1 MTRTRLILLPP
12 VAGDPAPWL
21 SLDAAG
27 QVLARGQLGPG
38 DPVPVGEMRTVVIVP
53 GSEVTVRR
61 VQVAARTEAQ
71 ARAAALLSL
80 REGLAEDPE
89 RLTLALS
96 PGAPDAPR
104 LAAVAA
110 RAAVEGWRDWV
121 RTLGL
126 EADVLLPDSLVVP
139 EPETDETVTAVRF
152 GPRLALR
159 GRGLCAS
166 VEPELA
172 PLLAGDRPVTPV
184 EQAEAVERLLIAAAL
199 TPPLNLI
206 AGPGRETAGGLARWR
221 LPLALAAALAV
232 SPLLV
237 IAAQAAR
244 DARAAGALEAESRA
258 MAQGLFPDLP
268 PGADPAAEARRR
280 AGELPPPGGVA
291 AAAAALFGA
300 MEGVSTA
307 DLDALVSD
315 AGGTLRA
322 TLTYAEPSDLERIKA
337 GMTARGYG
345 LTEETVE
352 PREGGF
358 VADLI
363 IGGAA

>member
-21 SLDAAG
+21 SLDADG
-27 QVLARGQLGPG
+27 LVLARGQIGPG

-53 GSEVTVRR
+53 GTEVTVRR

-71 ARAAALLSL
+71 GRAAALLAL
-80 REGLAEDPE
+80 RECLAEEAE

-110 RAAVEGWRDWV
+110 RSTIEGWRDWV

-139 EPETDETVTAVRF
+139 EPETDDTVTAVRF
-152 GPRLALR
+152 GPRVAVR
-159 GRGLCAS
+159 GLDLCAS
-166 VEPELA
+166 VEPELV
-172 PLLAGDRPVTPV
+172 PLLADGRKVVPV
-184 EQAEAVERLLIAAAL
+184 ERPEAVEQLLIAAAL

-206 AGPGRETAGGLARWR
+206 VGPARGEAGGWRRWR
-221 LPLALAAALAV
+221 LPMALAAALAV

-237 IAAQAAR
+237 IAAEAGRDAGAAR
-244 DARAAGALEAESRA
+244 ALEAETRIL
-258 MAQGLFPDLP
+258 AQGLFPGLP

-291 AAAAALFGA
+291 AAAVALFGA

-322 TLTYAEPSDLERIKA
+322 TLTYAEPSDLERIRA
-337 GMTARGYG
+337 GMSARGYG

-363 IGGAA
+363 LGGAG

>member
-1 MTRTRLILLPP
+1 MSRTRLILLPP

-21 SLDAAG
+21 SLDADG
-27 QVLARGQLGPG
+27 QVLARGQIAPG

-89 RLTLALS
+89 RLVLALS
-96 PGAPDAPR
+96 RGAPEAPR

-110 RAAVEGWRDWV
+110 RATVDSWRDWV
-121 RTLGL
+121 RTLEL

-139 EPETDETVTAVRF
+139 EPETDDTVTAVRF
-152 GPRLALR
+152 GPRVALR
-159 GRGLCAS
+159 GRDLCAS
-166 VEPELA
+166 VEPELV
-172 PLLAGDRPVTPV
+172 PLLAGDREIVPV
-184 EQAEAVERLLIAAAL
+184 ERPEAVEQLLIAAAL
-199 TPPLNLI
+199 APPLNLI
-206 AGPGRETAGGLARWR
+206 GGQARGEAGGWRRWR
-221 LPLALAAALAV
+221 LPAALAAALAV

-237 IAAQAAR
+237 IGAEGAR
-244 DARAAGALEAESRA
+244 DAAAARALQAETRS
-258 MAQGLFPDLP
+258 MAQTLFPELP
-268 PGADPAAEARRR
+268 PGADAAAEARRR

-322 TLTYAEPSDLERIKA
+322 TLTYAEPGDLERIKA
-337 GMTARGYG
+337 GMAARGYS

>member
-1 MTRTRLILLPP
+1 MSRTRLILLPP

-27 QVLARGQLGPG
+27 QVLARGQIGPG

-80 REGLAEDPE
+80 REGLAEQPE

-104 LAAVAA
+104 LAAVAT
-110 RAAVEGWRDWV
+110 RATVEGWRDWV

-126 EADVLLPDSLVVP
+126 EADVLLPDSLVAP
-139 EPETDETVTAVRF
+139 EPETEETVTAVRF
-152 GPRLALR
+152 GPRVALR
-159 GRGLCAS
+159 GRELCAS

-172 PLLAGDRPVTPV
+172 PLLAGERRLVPV
-184 EQAEAVERLLIAAAL
+184 ERPEAVEQLLIAAAL
-199 TPPLNLI
+199 NPPLNLI
-206 AGPGRETAGGLARWR
+206 AGTGRGEAGGWRRWR
-221 LPLALAAALAV
+221 LAAALAAALLV

-237 IAAQAAR
+237 IGAEAAR
-244 DARAAGALEAESRA
+244 DAGAARALEAESRTL
-258 MAQGLFPDLP
+258 AQTLFPDLP

-280 AGELPPPGGVA
+280 AGELPPPGGAA

-322 TLTYAEPSDLERIKA
+322 TLTYAEPGDLERIKA

-352 PREGGF
+352 PRDGGF

-363 IGGAA
+363 VGGAA

>member
-1 MTRTRLILLPP
+1 MSRTRLILLPP

-21 SLDAAG
+21 SLDADG
-27 QVLARGQLGPG
+27 RVLARGQIAPG
-38 DPVPVGEMRTVVIVP
+38 DPTPVGEMRTVVIVP

-80 REGLAEDPE
+80 REGLAEEAD
-89 RLTLALS
+89 RLVLALS
-96 PGAPDAPR
+96 PGAPDARR

-110 RAAVEGWRDWV
+110 RSTVESWRDWI

-126 EADVLLPDSLVVP
+126 EADVLLPDSLVAP
-139 EPETDETVTAVRF
+139 EPEDEAAVAAVRF

-159 GRGLCAS
+159 GRDLCAS

-172 PLLAGDRPVTPV
+172 PLLVGDREVLPV
-184 EQAEAVERLLIAAAL
+184 EQPEAIERLLIAAAL
-199 TPPLNLI
+199 APPLNLAPGA
-206 AGPGRETAGGLARWR
+206 AGRRAGGWRGWR
-221 LPLALAAALAV
+221 LPLALAAAVAV

-237 IAAQAAR
+237 IGAEGWRDAAAAR
-244 DARAAGALEAESRA
+244 ELEGETRTLAE
-258 MAQGLFPDLP
+258 GLFPDLP

-280 AGELPPPGGVA
+280 AGELPPPGGVG

-300 MEGVSTA
+300 MEGVAAA
-307 DLDALVSD
+307 DLDAVVSD
-315 AGGTLRA
+315 AAGTLRV
-322 TLTYAEPSDLERIKA
+322 TLTYAEPSDLERIRA

-363 IGGAA
+363 LGGAA

>member
-1 MTRTRLILLPP
+1 MSRTRLILLPP

-27 QVLARGQLGPG
+27 QVLARGQIGPG

-80 REGLAEDPE
+80 REGLAEEAE
-89 RLTLALS
+89 RLVLALS
-96 PGAPDAPR
+96 AGAPDAPR
-104 LAAVAA
+104 VAAVAT
-110 RAAVEGWRDWV
+110 RSTVESWRDWV

-126 EADVLLPDSLVVP
+126 EADVLLPDSLVIP
-139 EPETDETVTAVRF
+139 EPETDDTVTAVRF
-152 GPRLALR
+152 GPRVALR
-159 GRGLCAS
+159 GNDLCAS

-172 PLLAGDRPVTPV
+172 PLLAGERRLVPV
-184 EQAEAVERLLIAAAL
+184 ERPEAVEQMLIAAAL
-199 TPPLNLI
+199 NPPLNLI

-232 SPLLV
+232 SPLLLL
-237 IAAQAAR
+237 AAEAAR
-244 DARAAGALEAESRA
+244 DAGAARSLEGESRA
-258 MAQGLFPDLP
+258 MAQILFPDLP

-280 AGELPPPGGVA
+280 AGELPPPGGAA

-315 AGGTLRA
+315 AGGTLRV

-363 IGGAA
+363 VGGAA

>member
-1 MTRTRLILLPP
+1 MSRTRLILLPP

-21 SLDAAG
+21 SLDVDG
-27 QVLARGQLGPG
+27 QVLARGQIGPG
-38 DPVPVGEMRTVVIVP
+38 DPVPVGEMRTVVVVP

-80 REGLAEDPE
+80 REGLAEEAD
-89 RLTLALS
+89 RLVLALS

-110 RAAVEGWRDWV
+110 RSAVEGWRDWV

-126 EADVLLPDSLVVP
+126 EADVLLPDSLVVA
-139 EPETDETVTAVRF
+139 EPETEGTVTAVRF
-152 GPRLALR
+152 GPRMALR
-159 GRGLCAS
+159 GQDLCAS
-166 VEPELA
+166 VEPELV
-172 PLLAGDRPVTPV
+172 PLVVGDREVVPIERP
-184 EQAEAVERLLIAAAL
+184 EAVERLLIAAAL

-206 AGPGRETAGGLARWR
+206 AGPGRETAGGLVRWR

-237 IAAQAAR
+237 LAAEGWRDAAAAR
-244 DARAAGALEAESRA
+244 GLEAETRA
-258 MAQGLFPDLP
+258 MAEGLFQDLP

-337 GMTARGYG
+337 GMAARGYG

-363 IGGAA
+363 LGGAA

>member
-1 MTRTRLILLPP
+1 MSRTRLILLPP

-27 QVLARGQLGPG
+27 QVLARGQIGPG

-53 GSEVTVRR
+53 GSAVTVRP
-61 VQVAARTEAQ
+61 VKVAARTEAQ

-80 REGLAEDPE
+80 REGLAEEPE

-96 PGAPDAPR
+96 AGAPDAPR

-110 RAAVEGWRDWV
+110 RATVEGWRDWV

-126 EADVLLPDSLVVP
+126 EADVLLPDSLVAP
-139 EPETDETVTAVRF
+139 EPETEETVTAVRF
-152 GPRLALR
+152 GPRVALR
-159 GRGLCAS
+159 GRELCAS

-172 PLLAGDRPVTPV
+172 PLLAGERRIVPV
-184 EQAEAVERLLIAAAL
+184 ERPEAVEQMLIAAAL
-199 TPPLNLI
+199 YPPLNLI

-221 LPLALAAALAV
+221 LPLALAV

-237 IAAQAAR
+237 IGAEGWRDVGAARALEGESRILAQA
-244 DARAAGALEAESRA
+244 
-258 MAQGLFPDLP
+258 LFPDLP
-268 PGADPAAEARRR
+268 AGADPAAEARRR

-300 MEGVSTA
+300 MEGVSSA

-322 TLTYAEPSDLERIKA
+322 TLTYAEPGDLERIKA

-363 IGGAA
+363 VGGAA